1 MEERLARRGRVPRW
15 VMGWIDA
22 GLAYR
27 PHVGVGAE
35 HGRMRLALVLSYKSY
50 QQGVRLVRLLEQA
63 KA

>member
-1 MEERLARRGRVPRW
+1 M
-15 VMGWIDA
+15 MGWIDA

-27 PHVGVGAE
+27 PHVGVGVGAE